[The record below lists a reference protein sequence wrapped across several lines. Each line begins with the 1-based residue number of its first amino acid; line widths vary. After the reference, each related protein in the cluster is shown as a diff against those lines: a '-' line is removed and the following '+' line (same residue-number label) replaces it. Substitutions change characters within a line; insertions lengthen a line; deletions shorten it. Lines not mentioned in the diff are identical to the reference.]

1 MQLLRAHELPIEHT
15 SLIARYSPVRA
26 IGGVVAAS
34 LAAAA
39 LVVAGSRGFGIGY
52 YLGALVIAVV
62 VLARRPILAR
72 FRTSNWL
79 ARVSGRGL
87 YLQLR
92 SHLNYHLP
100 VGNRTVAFIP
110 YTEIR
115 SARAVRER
123 RTLPDPESRSALNG
137 LQQTRWLIVLELVAD
152 SKTLAQALRDE
163 VSHAAPRE
171 QHFYGWTGTKYQ
183 HYPVTLPA
191 PQRVEIEW
199 RVTPSAETFLEALRD
214 RVTVETTEDRATNY
228 LRLETLSRAE
238 QETKLL
244 ELAATGQTMAAIK
257 LARLIYAFDLVEAKE
272 FVAGL
277 QGGSATR
284 KRA

>member
-15 SLIARYSPVRA
+15 SLVARYSPIRA
-26 IGGVVAAS
+26 IVGVMAAGVAA
-34 LAAAA
+34 
-39 LVVAGSRGFGIGY
+39 AGLLTAGVRGFGIGY
-52 YLGALVIAVV
+52 YLAAVV
-62 VLARRPILAR
+62 VAGLLLARRPILAR

-92 SHLNYHLP
+92 SHLNYHFP
-100 VGNRTVAFIP
+100 VGNRTVVFIP

-123 RTLPDPESRSALNG
+123 RTVPDPESRTALSG
-137 LQQTRWLIVLELVAD
+137 LTQTRWLIVLELAGD

-163 VSHAAPRE
+163 VSRAAPRE
-171 QHFYGWTGTKYQ
+171 PRFYGWTGTKYQ

-199 RVTPSAETFLEALRD
+199 RVTPSAESFLEALRD
-214 RVTVETTEDRATNY
+214 RVTVEATEDRATSY

-257 LARLIYAFDLVEAKE
+257 LARLLYGYDLVEAKE

-277 QGGSATR
+277 QGGGNR

>member
-15 SLIARYSPVRA
+15 NLIARYSPLRA
-26 IGGVVAAS
+26 IVGVVAAG
-34 LAAAA
+34 
-39 LVVAGSRGFGIGY
+39 VVALALFVAASRGLGPGY
-52 YLGALVIAVV
+52 YLAAVV
-62 VLARRPILAR
+62 IGGLVLARRPILAR

-92 SHLNYHLP
+92 SHLNYHFP
-100 VGNRTVAFIP
+100 VGHRTVVFSP

-115 SARAVRER
+115 FARAVRER
-123 RTLPDPESRSALNG
+123 RTLPDPESHSVLTG
-137 LQQTRWLIVLELVAD
+137 LTQVRWLIVLELVAD
-152 SKTLAQALRDE
+152 SRPLAEALRDE
-163 VSHAAPRE
+163 VSRAAPRE
-171 QHFYGWTGTKYQ
+171 QRFYGWTGTKYQ

-191 PQRVEIEW
+191 PERVEIEW
-199 RVTPSAETFLEALRD
+199 RVTPSAESFLEALRD
-214 RVTVETTEDRATNY
+214 RVTVEATEDRATNY

-244 ELAATGQTMAAIK
+244 ELAATGQTMAAIR
-257 LARLIYAFDLVEAKE
+257 LARLIYAFDLIEAKE

-277 QGGSATR
+277 IGANR